1 MSTRVEIPPCGTIGE
16 GADPRRWLTLAVV
29 LLADV
34 DFRLQGRIAQRIER
48 VVESAA
54 VEVRERDFAA
64 SIERPLL
71 RGRRVPAQLSA
82 AEEGP
87 RRLARAAD
95 HRGRTLMVRPASFMF
110 GCTTP
115 VYGEE
120 TLPTSFPGECLT
132 SRQSL
137 AAPTPGYPQFRF
149 EVVQVLEDLGTPI
162 RRESNLVLEGYRLSF
177 CGARWVAYPPS
188 TLSARPGEYTLLMRQ
203 RMNADRRSETTERRN
218 GLEGSGR
225 SCDRKIGC

>member
-95 HRGRTLMVRPASFMF
+95 HRGRALMVRPASFMF

-132 SRQSL
+132 SRRPLRVTHNSASKLCRCLRTLEHRFGENQIWFLRATGFRSAERGGSL
-137 AAPTPGYPQFRF
+137 IL
-149 EVVQVLEDLGTPI
+149 QVH
-162 RRESNLVLEGYRLSF
+162 
-177 CGARWVAYPPS
+177 
-188 TLSARPGEYTLLMRQ
+188 
-203 RMNADRRSETTERRN
+203 
-218 GLEGSGR
+218 
-225 SCDRKIGC
+225 